1 MRPYSDTSTYE
12 VIECSLISIVV
23 SVSISQ
29 SKRGL
34 YLNPFSTAPSEV
46 KEQVRVLEQWRGHR
60 KRRPIDNWEVKLL
73 GIERALTMDN

>member
-12 VIECSLISIVV
+12 VIECSL
-23 SVSISQ
+23 ISQ

-60 KRRPIDNWEVKLL
+60 KRRPIDNGEVKLL

>member
-12 VIECSLISIVV
+12 VIECSLIS
-23 SVSISQ
+23 Q

-34 YLNPFSTAPSEV
+34 YLNPISTAPSEV

-60 KRRPIDNWEVKLL
+60 KRRPIDNGEVKLL